1 MITILCVSDSDKH
14 FALACEEYIKRLG
27 KNVNIINLKPSNKD
41 TIPQIIKHDT
51 QSIINKI
58 NSNIIKNNQIILLSK
73 EGENRSTEQ
82 WQKYIAKHTNQSHDM
97 CFVIGGPYWL
107 DEQLIPYHERL
118 SFAAITMPHGLAKL
132 VLLEQIYRCKQI
144 TEGRNYHY

>member
-1 MITILCVSDSDKH
+1 MITILCISDSDKH

-27 KNVNIINLKPSNKD
+27 KNVNIINLKPSKKD
-41 TIPQIIKHDT
+41 TASEIIKQDT
-51 QSIINKI
+51 QSIISKI
-58 NSNIIKNNQIILLSK
+58 NSGIAKDNQIILLCK
-73 EGENRSTEQ
+73 GGKNRTTEE
-82 WQKYIAKHTNQSHDM
+82 WQLYIEKHNNQSQDM
-97 CFVIGGPYWL
+97 CFIIWGPYGL
-107 DEQLIPYHERL
+107 DEALVPYHECL